1 VKQSEP
7 PQQPKNNV
15 EREGDNEVG
24 SGDNREDTEM
34 RDVES
39 APEQKRGRTRESN
52 TERTEAN
59 NTINRRNHREMRE
72 CRVEEEELQ
81 ELTLMSLNIRGFN
94 EDKKQQVIG
103 ELIHRTKYCYREVE
117 EVG

>member
-1 VKQSEP
+1 M
-7 PQQPKNNV
+7 
-15 EREGDNEVG
+15 EREGDNEVSIG
-24 SGDNREDTEM
+24 ENIEDTEM

-72 CRVEEEELQ
+72 SRVEEEELQ
-81 ELTLMSLNIRGFN
+81 ELNLMSLNIRGFN
-94 EDKKQQVIG
+94 GEEKQ
-103 ELIHRTKYCYREVE
+103 
-117 EVG
+117 

>member
-1 VKQSEP
+1 MKQSEP
-7 PQQPKNNV
+7 PQQPKSNV
-15 EREGDNEVG
+15 EREGDNEIG

-52 TERTEAN
+52 TEQTKASN
-59 NTINRRNHREMRE
+59 PTNRRNHREMRE
-72 CRVEEEELQ
+72 SRVEEEELH

-94 EDKKQQVIG
+94 GEEKQ
-103 ELIHRTKYCYREVE
+103 
-117 EVG
+117 

>member
-1 VKQSEP
+1 MKQSEP
-7 PQQPKNNV
+7 PQQPKSNV
-15 EREGDNEVG
+15 EREGDNDVS

-34 RDVES
+34 RDVET

-52 TERTEAN
+52 TEKTEAN

-72 CRVEEEELQ
+72 NRVEDEELQ

-94 EDKKQQVIG
+94 REEKQ
-103 ELIHRTKYCYREVE
+103 
-117 EVG
+117 